1 LSPPN
6 LNALRVIIIVKKDI
20 GFDGPWFNRFLKR
33 HAACEKD
40 GLYESLKRGKQ
51 QRFWSCAAT
60 CLAAHVRTEASGP
73 FLRASLLQPGLLP
86 GVSMAWKSPRLNTLK
101 VFCPAASRDQEN
113 LTSASEAAGR
123 KGSPELNPRGFKKG
137 AFDRS
142 RHSGSSGVA
151 TRL

>member
-1 LSPPN
+1 MRDVHRNARAYRAIKNFVHSRRMRAGIGRQSVREARTRPLSPPN

-60 CLAAHVRTEASGP
+60 CLV
-73 FLRASLLQPGLLP
+73 
-86 GVSMAWKSPRLNTLK
+86 
-101 VFCPAASRDQEN
+101 DQI
-113 LTSASEAAGR
+113 
-123 KGSPELNPRGFKKG
+123 
-137 AFDRS
+137 
-142 RHSGSSGVA
+142 
-151 TRL
+151 